1 MTKPATGRRVNN
13 QEDGEHTMKTTA
25 KQCGTT
31 ALAGLIAMVAA
42 IGFAA
47 PAAAEGLQTENESG
61 WYYTVQKGDT
71 LWGLSKRFSQGP
83 WVWPELWQENSRI
96 IANPHLIYPGQ
107 KLKLARMRLPRP
119 ETPSSPEAAG
129 ADGIHYFLS
138 TADQVGFI
146 RREPVAPAGLIS
158 RGRDQNRRLLS
169 EGDLLLVTP
178 QDAAALAP
186 GGRMTVYRTFDPIFS
201 ADKRRLLGTQHL
213 LCGVVEI
220 LERGAEYV
228 TARLI
233 KSYRPVHVGD
243 KLMPYERRPERIP
256 VLPAEPGIDGRL
268 IRAEEEHR
276 MFAETNIAFI
286 DRGRNHGI
294 QVGQIY
300 SVYEPVLLDPGSSG
314 GPKIAGPLQDYG
326 EVLVLHVEE
335 ETSTVLVTD
344 SQKEFFA
351 GGRVRTP
358 AAAAR

>member
-1 MTKPATGRRVNN
+1 
-13 QEDGEHTMKTTA
+13 MKTRAQQGGTA
-25 KQCGTT
+25 V
-31 ALAGLIAMVAA
+31 LAGLIAVFAA
-42 IGFAA
+42 IGFAV
-47 PAAAEGLQTENESG
+47 PLAAEGLQAENESG

-96 IANPHLIYPGQ
+96 ISNPHLIYPGQ

-119 ETPSSPEAAG
+119 ESPSSPEAAS
-129 ADGIHYFLS
+129 AEGIHYFLS

-146 RREPVAPAGLIS
+146 RREPVAPAGVIS

-169 EGDLLLVTP
+169 EGDLLFVTP
-178 QDAAALAP
+178 QEGSSLAP
-186 GGRMTVYRTFDPIFS
+186 GGWMTVYRTFDPIFS

-220 LERGAEYV
+220 LERGPGFV
-228 TARLI
+228 TAKLI
-233 KSYRPVHVGD
+233 KSYRPVYAGD
-243 KLMPYERRPERIP
+243 KLMPYAKRPVRIP
-256 VLPAEPGIDGRL
+256 VLPAEPGIEGGF

-286 DRGRNHGI
+286 DRGRKHGI
-294 QVGQIY
+294 QIGQIY
-300 SVYEPVLLDPGSSG
+300 SVYEPVLLDPGSRG
-314 GPKIAGPLQDYG
+314 GRKITGPAQDYG
-326 EVLVLHVEE
+326 EILVLHVEE

-358 AAAAR
+358 EAAAR